1 MEEKSGK
8 HGDKMHARRVFKHSH
23 IPLSGECQ
31 PQWLK
36 KEQNMA
42 TYLKCLEVDYR
53 KLLMENCE
61 IRKFMEA
68 NEKIFL
74 KTKAELYKTNL
85 ELEKVKLFKENL
97 TAEMSEKE
105 SSWNRDKYKLLKE
118 REAMLNEMS
127 QMVED
132 IKHLALKYM
141 ELVVRTLEDEN
152 RLKQKEEGKGKEKKG
167 KKDCSLFGRM
177 INRFIPKTSL

>member
-1 MEEKSGK
+1 MEAKS
-8 HGDKMHARRVFKHSH
+8 DKKSDKVHMRTVFRQSY

-31 PQWLK
+31 SEWLN

-53 KLLMENCE
+53 KLLMENCK
-61 IRKFMEA
+61 IRQHMER

-74 KTKAELYKTNL
+74 KTKAELFKTNV
-85 ELEKVKLFKENL
+85 ELEKMRLFKDRL
-97 TAEMSEKE
+97 TFEMAAKQSR
-105 SSWNRDKYKLLKE
+105 WNRDKYKLLKE
-118 REAMLNEMS
+118 REALLNEMS

-132 IKHLALKYM
+132 FKHLALKYM

-152 RLKQKEEGKGKEKKG
+152 PLKHTEKKDKRG
-167 KKDCSLFGRM
+167 CLFGRL
-177 INRFIPKTSL
+177 INCFISKTKAD